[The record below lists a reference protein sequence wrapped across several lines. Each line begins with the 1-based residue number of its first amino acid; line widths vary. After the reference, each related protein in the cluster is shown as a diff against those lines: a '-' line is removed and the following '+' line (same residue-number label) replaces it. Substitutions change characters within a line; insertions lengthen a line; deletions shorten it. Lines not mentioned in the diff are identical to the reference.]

1 MFYEIFIPSVLL
13 VLIAAIAALHH
24 YRPKFFPGLWNTLR
38 NAVVRLYTYLQQR
51 WTERTSQR
59 QQNSNVASTSHTQ
72 PADGATQLL
81 PAATSSQ
88 QASNADPSATEQ
100 APPRDGI
107 ELQRRPDTDIS
118 EPLPFEPPA
127 ENERVHYPH
136 QVNRISETEVPEG
149 PGKSATVDLN
159 IEEWRDF

>member
-59 QQNSNVASTSHTQ
+59 QQNSNVAK
-72 PADGATQLL
+72 
-81 PAATSSQ
+81 
-88 QASNADPSATEQ
+88 Q

-127 ENERVHYPH
+127 ENERAEDER
-136 QVNRISETEVPEG
+136 QSD
-149 PGKSATVDLN
+149 DL
-159 IEEWRDF
+159 FGV